1 MTVEPETS
9 SLHGENRLG
18 NGSTTPPEEANK
30 EHQNHTDRYGD
41 PGRKPWVSCVIREVV
56 EL

>member
-18 NGSTTPPEEANK
+18 NGSNTPPEEANK